1 MKRRTLIVMFA
12 LVTLLAGG
20 LAFGLTRFL
29 AAKVRPPADAEL
41 VEIADPAGSASDALA
56 DAGETAAAGRDRGKS
71 QERGRQ
77 SRTTNLDTYLRPI
90 MDRSLFDSSKVGS
103 TGAAITNEGEE
114 QEATDLGAALI
125 LTAVADDRRFSTAL
139 ILLEKDDDF
148 PEVFGEGDALA
159 DATVDEITRRRVY
172 LMRGNGSREYLEI
185 GGEGAKKKKK
195 AGDSD
200 ERADKRKR
208 TGRIDWAEGITKIDD
223 THYQI
228 ERSAVENA
236 LANLDRL
243 SRDARVVPNFQD
255 GKSNGFKIFSIKRN
269 SAARNLGLKNN
280 DVLTGVNGT
289 PLTSPDKALELY
301 TQLQSEGHIELDI
314 QRKGEPVTMEYDIL

>member
-1 MKRRTLIVMFA
+1 MKRRTLIVLFA

-20 LAFGLTRFL
+20 LALGLTRLL
-29 AAKVRPPADAEL
+29 ASKVRPPDGAEL
-41 VEIADPAGSASDALA
+41 VEILDPDGEAPDALA
-56 DAGETAAAGRDRGKS
+56 DAGEPKPPSQDRGKS
-71 QERGRQ
+71 QERGRR
-77 SRTTNLDTYLRPI
+77 SRTVNLDTYLRPI

-103 TGAAITNEGEE
+103 TGTAITAEGEE
-114 QEATDLGAALI
+114 QEATDLGATLI
-125 LTAVADDRRFSTAL
+125 LTAVAGDRRYSTAL
-139 ILLEKDDDF
+139 ILLAKEDEF
-148 PEVFGEGDALA
+148 PEVFGEGDALV

-185 GGEGAKKKKK
+185 GGEGAKKKSRSS
-195 AGDSD
+195 ASD
-200 ERADKRKR
+200 DRSEKRKR
-208 TGRIDWAEGITKIDD
+208 SGRIDWAEGITKISD
-223 THYQI
+223 TQYQI

-280 DVLTGVNGT
+280 DVLTGVNGS

-301 TQLQSEGHIELDI
+301 TQLQNEGHIDLEIL
-314 QRKGEPVTMEYDIL
+314 RKGEPMTMEYDIL

>member
-1 MKRRTLIVMFA
+1 MKRRTLIVLFA
-12 LVTLLAGG
+12 VVTLLAGG
-20 LAFGLTRFL
+20 LAFGLTLIL
-29 AAKVRPPADAEL
+29 AAKIRPPADAEL
-41 VEIADPAGSASDALA
+41 VEIVDPDGPASDAVA
-56 DAGETAAAGRDRGKS
+56 DADDASSPARDGDKS
-71 QERGRQ
+71 QERGRR
-77 SRTTNLDTYLRPI
+77 SRTANLDTYLRPI

-103 TGAAITNEGEE
+103 TGTAITNEGEE

-125 LTAVADDRRFSTAL
+125 LTAVAGDRRYSTAL
-139 ILLEKDDDF
+139 ILLAKDDDF

-195 AGDSD
+195 SGDSD
-200 ERADKRKR
+200 ERSDKRKR